1 MMSKATI
8 LIIEDNPLQAKQTR
22 SVVESAGYEV
32 LMAENGGTG
41 FKLAKTQRIDLVLL
55 DMVLP
60 DFSGGQICQ
69 WLKRDE
75 ATHAIP
81 VIMLTAKGSVE
92 DKVAGLQIGADDY
105 VPKPFSDKELL
116 ARIQACLRIKMRED
130 ELRGVKD
137 QLENQLKDVEKMAIT
152 DAGTGLF
159 NRRHFNELLDK
170 EFSRAKRF
178 NEPLSC
184 LMLDIDHFKSI
195 NDTYG
200 HPAGDSV
207 LSEIALLLKGAVRMI
222 EVAARYGGEEFVLL
236 LPKTEPKE
244 AVKPA
249 TRLLESISA
258 HHFKGLPPDRVIT
271 VSIGIAG
278 LPDPLMATKDDLVKC
293 ADFALYKAK
302 HAGRNRIEMSDG
314 AESEKRQV

>member
-1 MMSKATI
+1 MAKAKI
-8 LIIEDNPLQAKQTR
+8 LIIEDNPLQAKQTQT
-22 SVVESAGYEV
+22 VVESADYEV
-32 LMAENGGTG
+32 IVAENGGMG
-41 FKLAKTQRIDLVLL
+41 FKLAKTRPFDLILL

-60 DFSGGQICQ
+60 DFSGEQICQ

-75 ATHAIP
+75 STRSIP
-81 VIMLTAKGSVE
+81 VIMLTAKNSVE
-92 DKVAGLQIGADDY
+92 DRVAGLQIGADDY
-105 VPKPFSDKELL
+105 LPKPFSNLELV

-130 ELRGVKD
+130 ELRGMKD
-137 QLENQLKDVEKMAIT
+137 RLENQLKDVEKMAIT

-170 EFSRAKRF
+170 EFARAKRF

-184 LMLDIDHFKSI
+184 IMLDIDHFKSI
-195 NDTYG
+195 NDTFG
-200 HPAGDSV
+200 HPAGDGV
-207 LSEIALLLKGAVRMI
+207 LSEMAALLKRDVRMI

-236 LPKTEPKE
+236 LPKTPPGE

-249 TRLLESISA
+249 HRLLEDISQY
-258 HHFKGLPPDRVIT
+258 HYKNLPSDRVVT

-278 LPDPLMATKDDLVKC
+278 LPDLLITRKEDLVQC

-302 HAGRNRIEMSDG
+302 RAGRNRIEISDG
-314 AESEKRQV
+314 AELEKRRI

>member
-1 MMSKATI
+1 MSKAKI
-8 LIIEDNPLQAKQTR
+8 LVIEDNPLQAKQTQA
-22 SVVESAGYEV
+22 VVESAGYEV
-32 LMAENGGTG
+32 ILAENGGTG
-41 FKLAKTQRIDLVLL
+41 FRLAKTQPIDLVLL
-55 DMVLP
+55 DVVLP
-60 DFSGGQICQ
+60 DFSGAQICQ

-75 ATHAIP
+75 ATRSIP
-81 VIMLTAKGSVE
+81 VIMLTSKNSVE

-116 ARIQACLRIKMRED
+116 ARVQVCLRTKMRED

-137 QLENQLKDVEKMAIT
+137 QLENQLKDVELKAIT

-159 NRRHFNELLDK
+159 NRRHFYELLDK

-184 LMLDIDHFKSI
+184 LMLDIDHFKEI

-200 HPAGDSV
+200 HPIGDKV
-207 LSEIALLLKGAVRMI
+207 LSEIGGILKQSVRLI

-236 LPKTEPKE
+236 LPKTSSRE

-249 TRLLESISA
+249 TRILESISSLR
-258 HHFKGLPPDRVIT
+258 FQGFPPDRIIT
-271 VSIGIAG
+271 VSIGISG
-278 LPDPLMATKDDLVKC
+278 LPDPLIAIKDDIVRC

-302 HAGRNRIEMSDG
+302 RGGRNRIELSNG
-314 AESEKRQV
+314 EELNKGKI

>member
-1 MMSKATI
+1 MSKARI
-8 LIIEDNPLQAKQTR
+8 LIIEDNLLQAKQTR
-22 SVVESAGYEV
+22 TVLESAGYEV
-32 LMAENGGTG
+32 ILAENGGTG
-41 FKLAKTQRIDLVLL
+41 FKLAKTQLIDLVLL
-55 DMVLP
+55 DVVLP
-60 DFSGGQICQ
+60 DFSGEQICQ

-75 ATHAIP
+75 STHSIP

-116 ARIQACLRIKMRED
+116 ARIQVCLRIKRRED

-137 QLENQLKDVEKMAIT
+137 QLENQLKDVEQKAIT
-152 DAGTGLF
+152 DGLTGLF

-184 LMLDIDHFKSI
+184 LMLDIDHFKDV

-207 LSEIALLLKGAVRMI
+207 LSEIAVILKGDVRMI

-236 LPKTEPKE
+236 LPRTKAGE

-249 TRLLESISA
+249 TRLLEGISA
-258 HHFKGLPPDRVIT
+258 HHFKDLPPDRVLTI
-271 VSIGIAG
+271 SIGIAG
-278 LPDPLMATKDDLVKC
+278 LPDSLIASKENLVKC

-302 HAGRNRIEMSDG
+302 RAGRNRIELSDG
-314 AESEKRQV
+314 AELDKSKI

>member
-1 MMSKATI
+1 MSKGRI
-8 LIIEDNPLQAKQTR
+8 LFIEDNPLQAKQTR
-22 SVVESAGYEV
+22 TALESADYEV
-32 LMAENGGTG
+32 ILAENGGAG
-41 FKLAKTQRIDLVLL
+41 FKLAKTQPVDLVLL

-60 DFSGGQICQ
+60 DFSGEQICQ

-75 ATHAIP
+75 TTQSIP

-105 VPKPFSDKELL
+105 VPKPFSDLELL
-116 ARIQACLRIKMRED
+116 ARIQVCLRIKMRED
-130 ELRGVKD
+130 ELRGVRN
-137 QLENQLKDVEKMAIT
+137 QLENQLKDVEQKAIT
-152 DAGTGLF
+152 DSGTGLF

-184 LMLDIDHFKSI
+184 LMLDLDHFKDV
-195 NDTYG
+195 NDTFG

-207 LSEIALLLKGAVRMI
+207 LSEIATLLQQDIRMI

-236 LPKTEPKE
+236 LPKTQPKE

-249 TRLLESISA
+249 TRLLESIA
-258 HHFKGLPPDRVIT
+258 THHFKGLPADRVLT
-271 VSIGIAG
+271 VSIGVSG
-278 LPDPLMATKDDLVKC
+278 LPDPLIATKEDLIRC

-302 HAGRNRIEMSDG
+302 RAGRNRIELCDG
-314 AESEKRQV
+314 AELAKSRL

>member
-1 MMSKATI
+1 MSKGRI
-8 LIIEDNPLQAKQTR
+8 LFIEDNPLQAKQTR
-22 SVVESAGYEV
+22 TALESADYEV
-32 LMAENGGTG
+32 ILAENGGAG
-41 FKLAKTQRIDLVLL
+41 FKLAKTQPVDLILL

-60 DFSGGQICQ
+60 DFSGEQICQ

-75 ATHAIP
+75 TTHSIP

-116 ARIQACLRIKMRED
+116 ARIQVCLRIKTRED
-130 ELRGVKD
+130 ELRGVKN
-137 QLENQLKDVEKMAIT
+137 QLENQLKDVEQMAIT

-159 NRRHFNELLDK
+159 NRRHFNELLGK

-178 NEPLSC
+178 NEPLVC
-184 LMLDIDHFKSI
+184 LMLDIDHFKDV

-207 LSEIALLLKGAVRMI
+207 LSEIAALLKGVVRMI

-236 LPKTEPKE
+236 LPKTKPQE
-244 AVKPA
+244 AMKPA
-249 TRLLESISA
+249 TRLLESIA
-258 HHFKGLPPDRVIT
+258 THPFKGLPADRGVT

-278 LPDPLMATKDDLVKC
+278 LPDSLIASKEDLVKC

-302 HAGRNRIEMSDG
+302 RAGRNRIEMSNG
-314 AESEKRQV
+314 SELDNRKI

>member
-1 MMSKATI
+1 MSKSTI

-22 SVVESAGYEV
+22 SVLESAGYEV
-32 LMAENGGTG
+32 MMAESGGTG
-41 FKLAKTQRIDLVLL
+41 FKLAKTQPIDLVLL
-55 DMVLP
+55 DVVLP
-60 DFSGGQICQ
+60 DFSGEQICQ

-75 ATHAIP
+75 ATHSIP
-81 VIMLTAKGSVE
+81 VIMLTAKDSVE

-130 ELRGVKD
+130 ELRGAKD
-137 QLENQLKDVEKMAIT
+137 QLENQLKDVELMAIT

-159 NRRHFNELLDK
+159 NRRHFNELLEK

-236 LPKTEPKE
+236 LPKTKPKE

-258 HHFKGLPPDRVIT
+258 HHFKGLPPDRVVT

-278 LPDPLMATKDDLVKC
+278 LSDPLIATKDDLVKC

-302 HAGRNRIEMSDG
+302 RAGRNRIEMSDG
-314 AESEKRQV
+314 AELDKRKV